1 MKDLSKKLY
10 EKLQKIDEGN
20 LGIEELEE
28 VVNDAQELYERLV
41 ILRFKAY
48 EKYGNPEELI
58 DEVVEDE
65 LEASSEEV
73 VSEVVQEE
81 VEEVIKETPE
91 ETVKEVEEPA
101 IDFSGITEETD
112 QPSFDFSASDEV
124 GTSSE
129 DEETETEETFVEPV
143 KEEEPF
149 PEDADIKNEAPKE
162 TEASETFPEDAE
174 IKTHKSD
181 IFKDSHVEKHEPED
195 ENSLNQKLQ
204 DDEDELSLRKK
215 LQSTPVTDLK
225 SEISIAKKFEYITF
239 MFDGKNELYEEAI
252 TALNSCNDGEEA
264 KDKLNEYSTKYNWDL
279 ENKSIIKFVEL
290 VERRYI

>member
-10 EKLQKIDEGN
+10 EKLQKIDEGK

-28 VVNDAQELYERLV
+28 LVNDAQELYERLL
-41 ILRFKAY
+41 IFKFKAY

-65 LEASSEEV
+65 LEAVEEV
-73 VSEVVQEE
+73 VVETPVEDIAEEVVTEE
-81 VEEVIKETPE
+81 EPAPVEEVTE
-91 ETVKEVEEPA
+91 EA
-101 IDFSGITEETD
+101 IDFSGVAEDDD
-112 QPSFDFSASDEV
+112 QPSFDFSSSEEV
-124 GTSSE
+124 GGKV
-129 DEETETEETFVEPV
+129 EETVSAPVQAEEEETFP
-143 KEEEPF
+143 K
-149 PEDADIKNEAPKE
+149 DADIKNVAP
-162 TEASETFPEDAE
+162 SEEVESDTFPEDAE
-174 IKTHKSD
+174 IKTQKSD

-195 ENSLNQKLQ
+195 KNSLNQKLQ
-204 DDEDELSLRKK
+204 DEDDELSLRKK
-215 LQSTPVTDLK
+215 LQSTPVADLK

-252 TALNSCNDGEEA
+252 TALNSCDNGDQA
-264 KDKLNEYSTKYNWDL
+264 KDKLNEYSTQYNWDL